1 MVKMIERHVVKK
13 NDGWAIEKPDAKR
26 PSVILDTQQQ
36 AIARARE
43 IVEKAGGGAVVIHKR
58 DGSVRSKDLVH
69 TPEAL
74 AAKAAEKAE
83 KAAAA
88 AAPVKKPSRIAAR
101 AKAAAERA
109 AEKAAA
115 RAATKS

>member
-58 DGSVRSKDLVH
+58 DGTVRSKDIVH
-69 TPEAL
+69 TAEAL
-74 AAKAAEKAE
+74 AAKAAAAAE
-83 KAAAA
+83 KATPV
-88 AAPVKKPSRIAAR
+88 APAKKPSRIAAR
-101 AKAAAERA
+101 ARAAAERA

-115 RAATKS
+115 KAATAKN